1 MQLQYRVA
9 IEESFARHME
19 TVRKAV
25 AGVPLSIA
33 VDVCYDTPDLMAAC
47 LHKTYGVPEK
57 AFSKS
62 RKSLEL
68 DKVAKNLSGDK
79 NPGSRLLLAEMKS
92 RKNTGE
98 NFKDL
103 IINFFNYK
111 NLVLESI

>member
-1 MQLQYRVA
+1 
-9 IEESFARHME
+9 
-19 TVRKAV
+19 
-25 AGVPLSIA
+25 
-33 VDVCYDTPDLMAAC
+33 MAAC

-79 NPGSRLLLAEMKS
+79 NPGSRLLLDEMKS

-98 NFKDL
+98 NFKEL
-103 IINFFNYK
+103 IINFSTLKY
-111 NLVLESI
+111 LVLESIQRVFTSILLKSVLHFLTFNDT